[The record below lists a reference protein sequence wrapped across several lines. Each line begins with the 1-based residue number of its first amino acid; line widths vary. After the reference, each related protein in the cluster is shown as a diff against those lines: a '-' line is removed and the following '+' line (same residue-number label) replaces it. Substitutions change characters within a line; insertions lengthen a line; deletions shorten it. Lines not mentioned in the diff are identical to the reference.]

1 VKTSSLENRA
11 PCSNVA
17 AHNADDLEVIMEA
30 SSAFGKVIATAW
42 SDDDYK
48 ARLVADP
55 AAVLSEAGVDLEE
68 GVSIK
73 VVEDTADVRHFVLP
87 AAPAEGELSE
97 DALEQVAGGTTKVT
111 WKT

>member
-1 VKTSSLENRA
+1 
-11 PCSNVA
+11 
-17 AHNADDLEVIMEA
+17 MEA

-48 ARLVADP
+48 ARLIADP

-68 GVSIK
+68 GVSIT
-73 VVEDTADVRHFVLP
+73 VVEDTADVRHLVLP

>member
-1 VKTSSLENRA
+1 
-11 PCSNVA
+11 
-17 AHNADDLEVIMEA
+17 MEA
-30 SSAFGKVIATAW
+30 GGNEAALGKVIASAW

-55 AAVLSEAGVDLEE
+55 KSVLSEAGVALDDGAE
-68 GVSIK
+68 IK
-73 VVEDTADVRHFVLP
+73 VVEETAEVRYLVIP

-97 DALEQVAGGTTKVT
+97 DALDQVSGGTTKVT